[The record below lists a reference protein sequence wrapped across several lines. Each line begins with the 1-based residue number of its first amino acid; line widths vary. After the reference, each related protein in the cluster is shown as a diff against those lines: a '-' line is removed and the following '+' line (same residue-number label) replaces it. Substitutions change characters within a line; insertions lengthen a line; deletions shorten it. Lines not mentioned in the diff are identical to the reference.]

1 MSIAVERKDIERV
14 NLVTIVRGLRGDR
27 MIECISFLFG
37 LVCMGLVWFW
47 TDYLD
52 CGSAYNRGYRDALKT
67 ERRKYLDAME
77 AERKKRG

>member
-1 MSIAVERKDIERV
+1 
-14 NLVTIVRGLRGDR
+14 

-37 LVCMGLVWFW
+37 LVCMGLIWFW

>member
-14 NLVTIVRGLRGDR
+14 NLVTTVRGLRGDR

-37 LVCMGLVWFW
+37 LVGMGLVWFW

-52 CGSAYNRGYRDALKT
+52 CGSAYNRGYRDEKKT
-67 ERRKYLDAME
+67 ERRKYLDAIE
-77 AERKKRG
+77 AERKNKG

>member
-1 MSIAVERKDIERV
+1 
-14 NLVTIVRGLRGDR
+14 

-37 LVCMGLVWFW
+37 LVGMGLVWFW

-52 CGSAYNRGYRDALKT
+52 YGSAYNRGYRDALKT
-67 ERRKYLDAME
+67 ERRKYLDAIE